1 MSLVR
6 CLLQQGPLR
15 GHGLQDLWNGKH
27 FQFDSIS
34 ILLCVTYL
42 RLNMLQYD
50 GITAMQLDVKRP
62 LDMTTITNALQ
73 LAREG
78 RRAIL
83 LAMEK
88 ECKALLPGLKP
99 RASLKLTAPRVEIV
113 RFDPNRKRDLVGPG
127 GSVLRQLEDR
137 FAVTLDLSQDGRCL
151 IFGPQSSVLNARN
164 VIMDL
169 VSEVEEGGIYEGTVV
184 EIKDFGAVIE
194 LLRNK
199 EGLLHVSELTD
210 TIDKHP
216 GGNLGVVKEHLKVG
230 DKIEVLCKLFHGCA
244 LTSED

>member
-1 MSLVR
+1 
-6 CLLQQGPLR
+6 
-15 GHGLQDLWNGKH
+15 
-27 FQFDSIS
+27 
-34 ILLCVTYL
+34 
-42 RLNMLQYD
+42 
-50 GITAMQLDVKRP
+50 MQLDVKRAV
-62 LDMTTITNALQ
+62 DMATITNALH

-83 LAMEK
+83 HAMEK
-88 ECKALLPGLKP
+88 QCNKSLPGLKP
-99 RASLKLTAPRVEIV
+99 RASLKYTAPRVEIV

-137 FAVTLDLSQDGRCL
+137 FDVSLDLSQDGRCL
-151 IFGPQSSVLNARN
+151 IFGPHSSVPNARN

-169 VSEVEEGGIYEGTVV
+169 VSEVEEGCVYEGTVV

-210 TIDKHP
+210 TMDKHP
-216 GGNLGVVKEHLKVG
+216 GGNLGAVKEHLKVG
-230 DKIEVLCKLFHGCA
+230 DKIEVLCK
-244 LTSED
+244 

>member
-1 MSLVR
+1 
-6 CLLQQGPLR
+6 
-15 GHGLQDLWNGKH
+15 
-27 FQFDSIS
+27 
-34 ILLCVTYL
+34 
-42 RLNMLQYD
+42 
-50 GITAMQLDVKRP
+50 MQLDVKQP
-62 LDMTTITNALQ
+62 LEIATITDALN
-73 LAREG
+73 LAKEG

-83 LAMEK
+83 RAMEK
-88 ECKALLPGLKP
+88 ECKKALMGLKP
-99 RASLKLTAPRVEIV
+99 RASLKHTAPRVEIV

-137 FAVTLDLSQDGRCL
+137 FAVTLDLSQDGQCL
-151 IFGPQSSVLNARN
+151 IFGPHSSVSSARN

-210 TIDKHP
+210 TTEKHP
-216 GGNLGVVKEHLKVG
+216 GGNLGVVKEHLKIG
-230 DKIEVLCKLFHGCA
+230 DKIEVLCK
-244 LTSED
+244 